1 MKKTNTSWF
10 TLIEIIVA
18 VAILS
23 IIMVSVF
30 AAFAIASDVN
40 NRTEVSRAM
49 QNNIKTALEII
60 SEDIRLN
67 KITFEYKDTNWTL
80 QNVWTHK
87 ITWNHNNDEDD
98 TLYVWTNKYY
108 LGTKSYS
115 GDWTYDADCYGNKQR
130 IPYKACSLIKNDWT
144 PLPITNSWVDFTD
157 LTFYVSNETSTTSG
171 RPKVM
176 INFDMRP
183 SFKKWIKPKI
193 IEANKIKLQTT
204 LNSKYIQHD
213 A

>member
-1 MKKTNTSWF
+1 MKNSNTTWF

-30 AAFAIASDVN
+30 AGFAIASDVN

-67 KITFEYKDTNWTL
+67 DITFEYTDNNWVL
-80 QNVWTHK
+80 RNAWTHK
-87 ITWNHNNDEDD
+87 ITWNSNHDEDD
-98 TLYVWTNKYY
+98 TLYVWDNEYY
-108 LGTKSYS
+108 LWTKTGSWV
-115 GDWTYDADCYGNKQR
+115 WTKDEDCYDNQTR
-130 IPYKACSLIKNDWT
+130 NPYKACSLIKNDWT

-157 LTFYVSNETSTTSG
+157 LNFYVTNETSMTSW

-176 INFDMRP
+176 IRFDIRP
-183 SFKKWIKPKI
+183 SFKKWIKPSI
-193 IEANKIKLQTT
+193 LENNKIKLQTT
-204 LNSKYIQHD
+204 INSEYVPHSE
-213 A
+213 